1 MMRYTSCCLALAL
14 VFVLPTDHASAAVEI
29 GKAVAIKKSVTGK
42 LNAVERKLGKGDS
55 IHQNE
60 KIETSS
66 ESEGEFL
73 LQDDTKLAVGPDSE
87 IVLDKFVYDPTGKSG
102 EIVIN
107 AAKGAFRFI
116 SGKSAKTAYKINTP
130 VTTIGVR
137 GTVFDGFVN
146 SDGEIALLLVEGEID
161 VCPTPAGCRRLN
173 KRGFFYHI
181 RRNGR
186 ISDPLKWDGSFL
198 PGVNFNHAFPFIGR
212 KLRIDPVRRFKRT
225 ELMSRRML
233 RQGARPL
240 HQGTRPLR
248 KAPHTLKRA
257 KPRVPRIRRPF

>member
-1 MMRYTSCCLALAL
+1 MMRYAPCSLALAL
-14 VFVLPTDHASAAVEI
+14 TFALPITDAPAAVEI
-29 GKAVAIKKSVTGK
+29 GKAMAIKKSVTGK
-42 LNAVERKLGKGDS
+42 LDTVERQLNEGDP
-55 IHQNE
+55 IHQEE
-60 KIETSS
+60 KIETST
-66 ESEGEFL
+66 ESEGEFVF
-73 LQDDTKLAVGPDSE
+73 QDDTKLAVGPDSE

-161 VCPTPAGCRRLN
+161 VCPTPASCRRLN

-181 RRNGR
+181 RRNGH

-198 PGVNFNHAFPFIGR
+198 PGVDFNHAFPFIGR
-212 KLRIDPVRRFKRT
+212 KLRIDPVQRFRRADLLGGR
-225 ELMSRRML
+225 LL
-233 RQGARPL
+233 RQGIRPL
-240 HQGTRPLR
+240 RQGTRPLHKLPR
-248 KAPHTLKRA
+248 QLKRV
-257 KPRVPRIRRPF
+257 KPRLPRIRQPF